1 MRLMPQHRHPGVVP
15 THSLGR
21 FAKAI
26 ANNDIAFM
34 AWSYPEKISGCLGFA
49 VERINAKDNTRMF
62 LPAWVG
68 FEDRPPGDTEVK
80 TTRDWPVQKFSWRDL
95 TAPRGGTYRY
105 RVVPM
110 TGTPGSLTPRDDLA
124 LETGPVTLT
133 ADHGDIQVY
142 FNRGILST
150 QALTRALPKGLGGT
164 LSADALGLHTT

>member
-95 TAPRGGTYRY
+95 TAPRRGD
-105 RVVPM
+105 RVCARSP
-110 TGTPGSLTPRDDLA
+110 
-124 LETGPVTLT
+124 
-133 ADHGDIQVY
+133 I
-142 FNRGILST
+142 
-150 QALTRALPKGLGGT
+150 ALT
-164 LSADALGLHTT
+164 DAAIDQ